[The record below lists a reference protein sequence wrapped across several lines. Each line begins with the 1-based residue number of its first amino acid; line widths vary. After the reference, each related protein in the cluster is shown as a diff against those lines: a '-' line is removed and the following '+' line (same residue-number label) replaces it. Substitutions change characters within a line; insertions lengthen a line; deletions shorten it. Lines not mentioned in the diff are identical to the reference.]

1 MASFFDAPAGGRPFG
16 NGDGRGDG
24 PRGNGDLIRGG
35 AGRGGSG
42 DELDRTGK
50 LPPQNLDA
58 ERGVL
63 GSLMLMN
70 EAIDEVAEFL
80 TPDHFYSDR
89 HRVLYRAI
97 LDLYEVGSRGIDLV
111 TLADKLA
118 QGGSLEAAG
127 GLVYLDEVL
136 GSVPH
141 AAHAKYYAEIVRE
154 KSVQR
159 HLIYACT
166 EVLSECYDSSRPVE
180 EVLQA
185 AESRIFAIAEEQDG
199 GDKIA
204 IDEILQLAWDR
215 IEERANSDG
224 DTSGLPTGFLDLD
237 EKTNGFQPA
246 ELIILAARPSM
257 GKTALVCNFAES
269 IAEKTGEGVLL
280 FSLEQSKIELAER
293 FLCIRARVNGHKL
306 RAADFDDAERHRLMV
321 ASGELNEMPLY
332 IDDKPGRT
340 VSQIAAIARRLK
352 RQKSLGII
360 IVDYL
365 QLVEPEDKKVPREQ
379 QIAFISRRLKFI
391 AKELDVPVI
400 ALAQL
405 NRGVELR
412 EDKRPRLA
420 DLRESG
426 AIEQD
431 ADLIAFLHRPEMYDA
446 EDRPGEA
453 EIVIAKHRSGPTGIV
468 TLTWRAEC
476 MRFEDFAGTAGPDY
490 AGAEAF

>member
-1 MASFFDAPAGGRPFG
+1 MSDRFDAASQTPGGA
-16 NGDGRGDG
+16 
-24 PRGNGDLIRGG
+24 RGG
-35 AGRGGSG
+35 GP
-42 DELDRTGK
+42 DRTGA

-63 GSLMLMN
+63 GSLLLMN
-70 EAIDEVAEFL
+70 EAIDDVAEFL
-80 TPDHFYSDR
+80 TADHFYSDR
-89 HRVLYRAI
+89 HRAIYAAI
-97 LDLYEVGSRGIDLV
+97 LTLSESGARGIDLV
-111 TLADKLA
+111 TVADKLA
-118 QGGSLEAAG
+118 QTGTLEAAG

-141 AAHAKYYAEIVRE
+141 AAHARYYAEIVRE
-154 KSVQR
+154 KAVQR
-159 HLIYACT
+159 SLIYACT
-166 EVLSECYDSSRPVE
+166 EVLSECYDSSRPVQ
-180 EVLQA
+180 EVLDS
-185 AESRIFAIAEEQDG
+185 AEQKIFAISEQQDG
-199 GDKIA
+199 GEKIA
-204 IDEILQLAWDR
+204 IDQILQLAWDR

-224 DTSGLPTGFLDLD
+224 DATGLPTGFLDLD
-237 EKTNGFQPA
+237 AKTNGFQPA

-257 GKTALVCNFAES
+257 GKTALVCNFAEA
-269 IAEKTGEGVLL
+269 IADKTGKGVLL
-280 FSLEQSKIELAER
+280 FSLEQSKLELAER

-321 ASGELNEMPLY
+321 ASGELNELPLF

-352 RQKSLGII
+352 RQAGLGIV

-379 QIAFISRRLKFI
+379 QIAYISRRLKFI
-391 AKELDVPVI
+391 AKELDIPVI

-453 EIVIAKHRSGPTGIV
+453 EVVIAKHRSGPTGIV

-476 MRFEDFAGTAGPDY
+476 MRFEDYAGTAGPDY
-490 AGAEAF
+490 AVTEGF

>member
-1 MASFFDAPAGGRPFG
+1 MSDRFDSAPAPWDAAGGSNLPSKRKGKDGRPE
-16 NGDGRGDG
+16 
-24 PRGNGDLIRGG
+24 PI
-35 AGRGGSG
+35 
-42 DELDRTGK
+42 DRTGA

-63 GSLMLMN
+63 GSLLLMN
-70 EAIDEVAEFL
+70 EAIDDVAEFL
-80 TPDHFYSDR
+80 TADHFYSDR
-89 HRVLYRAI
+89 HRAIYEAI
-97 LDLYEVGSRGIDLV
+97 LKLSEAGARGIDLV
-111 TLADKLA
+111 TVADKLA
-118 QGGSLEAAG
+118 QTGKLEDAG

-136 GSVPH
+136 TSVPH

-154 KSVQR
+154 KAVQR
-159 HLIYACT
+159 TLIYACT
-166 EVLSECYDSSRPVE
+166 EVLSECYDSSRPVQ
-180 EVLQA
+180 EVLDS
-185 AESRIFAIAEEQDG
+185 AEQKIFAISEQQDG

-204 IDEILQLAWDR
+204 IDQILQMAWDR

-224 DTSGLPTGFLDLD
+224 DATGLPTGFLDLD
-237 EKTNGFQPA
+237 QKTNGFQPA

-257 GKTALVCNFAES
+257 GKTALVCNFAEA
-269 IAEKTGEGVLL
+269 IADKTGKGVLL
-280 FSLEQSKIELAER
+280 FSLEQSKLELAER

-321 ASGELNEMPLY
+321 ASGELNEMPLF

-352 RQKSLGII
+352 RQSDLGII

-391 AKELDVPVI
+391 AKELDIPVI

-490 AGAEAF
+490 AVSEGF

>member
-1 MASFFDAPAGGRPFG
+1 MSDRFDTDRAPRDGDATGGQNLSRTRS
-16 NGDGRGDG
+16 DS
-24 PRGNGDLIRGG
+24 
-35 AGRGGSG
+35 GGSG
-42 DELDRTGK
+42 LDRTGA

-63 GSLMLMN
+63 GSLLLMN

-80 TPDHFYSDR
+80 TADHFYSDR
-89 HRVLYRAI
+89 NRAI
-97 LDLYEVGSRGIDLV
+97 YEAILKLSESGARGIDLV
-111 TLADKLA
+111 TVADRLA
-118 QGGSLEAAG
+118 QAGALESAG

-136 GSVPH
+136 TSVPH
-141 AAHAKYYAEIVRE
+141 AAHARYYAEIVRE
-154 KSVQR
+154 KAVQR
-159 HLIYACT
+159 TLIYACT
-166 EVLSECYDSSRPVE
+166 DVLTECYDSSRPVQ
-180 EVLQA
+180 EVLDT
-185 AESRIFAIAEEQDG
+185 AEQKIFAISEQQDG

-204 IDEILQLAWDR
+204 IDQILQEAWDR

-224 DTSGLPTGFLDLD
+224 DATGLPTGFLDLD
-237 EKTNGFQPA
+237 QKTNGFQPA

-257 GKTALVCNFAES
+257 GKTALVCNFAEA
-269 IAEKTGEGVLL
+269 IGDKTGKGVLL
-280 FSLEQSKIELAER
+280 FSLEQSKLELAER

-321 ASGELNEMPLY
+321 ASGELNEMPLF

-340 VSQIAAIARRLK
+340 VSQIAAISRRLK
-352 RQKSLGII
+352 RQGDLGIV

-365 QLVEPEDKKVPREQ
+365 QLIEPEDKKIPREQ
-379 QIAFISRRLKFI
+379 QIAYISRRLKFI
-391 AKELDVPVI
+391 AKELDIPVV

-453 EIVIAKHRSGPTGIV
+453 DVIIAKHRSGPVGTV
-468 TLTWRAEC
+468 TLTWRADC
-476 MRFEDFAGTAGPDY
+476 MRFEDYAGTAGPDY
-490 AGAEAF
+490 AVTEGF

>member
-1 MASFFDAPAGGRPFG
+1 MSDRFDSAPAPWDADGGSNLPSKRNKKG
-16 NGDGRGDG
+16 KDGRAE
-24 PRGNGDLIRGG
+24 PI
-35 AGRGGSG
+35 
-42 DELDRTGK
+42 DRTGA

-63 GSLMLMN
+63 GSLLLMN
-70 EAIDEVAEFL
+70 EAIDDVAEFL
-80 TPDHFYSDR
+80 TADHFYSDR
-89 HRVLYRAI
+89 HRAIFEAI
-97 LDLYEVGSRGIDLV
+97 LKLSEAGARGIDLV
-111 TLADKLA
+111 TVADKLA
-118 QGGSLEAAG
+118 QTGKLEEAG

-136 GSVPH
+136 TSVPH

-154 KSVQR
+154 KAVQR
-159 HLIYACT
+159 TLIYACT
-166 EVLSECYDSSRPVE
+166 EVLSECYDSSRPVQ
-180 EVLQA
+180 EVLDS
-185 AESRIFAIAEEQDG
+185 AEQKIFAISEQQDG
-199 GDKIA
+199 GEKIA
-204 IDEILQLAWDR
+204 IDQILQMAWDR
-215 IEERANSDG
+215 IEERANSEG
-224 DTSGLPTGFLDLD
+224 DATGLPTGFLDLD
-237 EKTNGFQPA
+237 QKTNGFQPA

-257 GKTALVCNFAES
+257 GKTALVCNFAEA
-269 IAEKTGEGVLL
+269 IADKTGKGVLL
-280 FSLEQSKIELAER
+280 FSLEQSKLELAER

-321 ASGELNEMPLY
+321 ASGELNEMPLF

-352 RQKSLGII
+352 RQADLGII

-391 AKELDVPVI
+391 AKELDIPVI

-476 MRFEDFAGTAGPDY
+476 MRFEDYAGTAGPDY
-490 AGAEAF
+490 AVSEGF

>member
-1 MASFFDAPAGGRPFG
+1 
-16 NGDGRGDG
+16 
-24 PRGNGDLIRGG
+24 
-35 AGRGGSG
+35 
-42 DELDRTGK
+42 
-50 LPPQNLDA
+50 
-58 ERGVL
+58 
-63 GSLMLMN
+63 
-70 EAIDEVAEFL
+70 
-80 TPDHFYSDR
+80 
-89 HRVLYRAI
+89 
-97 LDLYEVGSRGIDLV
+97 
-111 TLADKLA
+111 
-118 QGGSLEAAG
+118 
-127 GLVYLDEVL
+127 
-136 GSVPH
+136 
-141 AAHAKYYAEIVRE
+141 
-154 KSVQR
+154 
-159 HLIYACT
+159 
-166 EVLSECYDSSRPVE
+166 
-180 EVLQA
+180 
-185 AESRIFAIAEEQDG
+185 
-199 GDKIA
+199 
-204 IDEILQLAWDR
+204 
-215 IEERANSDG
+215 
-224 DTSGLPTGFLDLD
+224 
-237 EKTNGFQPA
+237 
-246 ELIILAARPSM
+246 M
-257 GKTALVCNFAES
+257 GKTALVCNFAEA
-269 IAEKTGEGVLL
+269 IADKTGKGVLL
-280 FSLEQSKIELAER
+280 FSLEQSKLELAER

-321 ASGELNEMPLY
+321 ASGELNEMPLF

-352 RQKSLGII
+352 RQSDLGII

-391 AKELDVPVI
+391 AKELDIPVI

-490 AGAEAF
+490 AVTEGF

>member
-1 MASFFDAPAGGRPFG
+1 MSDRFDPAPGSHDAGRRSERR
-16 NGDGRGDG
+16 GDGRGGDG
-24 PRGNGDLIRGG
+24 P
-35 AGRGGSG
+35 
-42 DELDRTGK
+42 DRTGA

-63 GSLMLMN
+63 GSLLLMN
-70 EAIDEVAEFL
+70 EAIDDVAEFL
-80 TPDHFYSDR
+80 TADHFYSDR
-89 HRVLYRAI
+89 HRAIYEAI
-97 LDLYEVGSRGIDLV
+97 LKLSESGARGIDLV
-111 TLADKLA
+111 TVADRLA
-118 QGGSLEAAG
+118 QTGQLEAAG

-136 GSVPH
+136 TSVPH

-154 KSVQR
+154 KAVQR
-159 HLIYACT
+159 SLIYACT
-166 EVLSECYDSSRPVE
+166 DVLTECYDSSRPVQ
-180 EVLQA
+180 EVLDT
-185 AESRIFAIAEEQDG
+185 AEQKIFAISESQDG

-204 IDEILQLAWDR
+204 IDQILQMAWDR

-224 DTSGLPTGFLDLD
+224 DATGLPTGFLDLD
-237 EKTNGFQPA
+237 QKTNGFQPA

-257 GKTALVCNFAES
+257 GKTALVCNFAEA
-269 IAEKTGEGVLL
+269 IADKTGKGVLL
-280 FSLEQSKIELAER
+280 FSLEQSKLELAER

-321 ASGELNEMPLY
+321 ASGELNEMPLF

-352 RQKSLGII
+352 RQSDLGIV

-391 AKELDVPVI
+391 AKELDIPVI

-490 AGAEAF
+490 AVTEGF